1 MTAKTDQRLRLNIA
15 QLEVFVAIARLGST
29 RTAAERIGRSQSAV
43 SDALAELEGTLN
55 AQLFDRVGRRLV
67 LNEQGRELLPRAA
80 AFLSEAGE
88 IETLFNAHQVATLH
102 MAASYTIGEYLL
114 PDLIGQW
121 KAGHPH
127 ARVHLEIANTSR
139 VLDAV
144 AAFDVDLGFIEGSGT
159 HPDLM
164 VQRWR
169 DDRLV
174 IVAAPDHPFVGKR
187 VSLRRL
193 ADATWIVR
201 ERGSGTR
208 EATDRWLIDSLG
220 RMLVELEL
228 GSNEAV
234 KRAVASGLGLGCL
247 SSFAVAGALAR
258 GELVELVTPLPL
270 MNRVFSI
277 VVHRQRSLG
286 RTARAF
292 IQHVRLKASMPV
304 TGIRR
309 QLRRTEP

>member
-234 KRAVASGLGLGCL
+234 KRAVASGLGLG
-247 SSFAVAGALAR
+247 
-258 GELVELVTPLPL
+258 
-270 MNRVFSI
+270 
-277 VVHRQRSLG
+277 
-286 RTARAF
+286 
-292 IQHVRLKASMPV
+292 
-304 TGIRR
+304 
-309 QLRRTEP
+309 

>member
-1 MTAKTDQRLRLNIA
+1 M
-15 QLEVFVAIARLGST
+15 
-29 RTAAERIGRSQSAV
+29 
-43 SDALAELEGTLN
+43 
-55 AQLFDRVGRRLV
+55 
-67 LNEQGRELLPRAA
+67 
-80 AFLSEAGE
+80 
-88 IETLFNAHQVATLH
+88 
-102 MAASYTIGEYLL
+102 
-114 PDLIGQW
+114 
-121 KAGHPH
+121 
-127 ARVHLEIANTSR
+127 
-139 VLDAV
+139 

-258 GELVELVTPLPL
+258 GELVELVTPHLLVQQKTSQYLIGKTHLGFYLPL
-270 MNRVFSI
+270 
-277 VVHRQRSLG
+277 HL
-286 RTARAF
+286 
-292 IQHVRLKASMPV
+292 HL
-304 TGIRR
+304 
-309 QLRRTEP
+309 

>member
-220 RMLVELEL
+220 RMQVELEL

-234 KRAVASGLGLGCL
+234 KRSVSSGLGLGCL

-277 VVHRQRSLG
+277 VVHRQRALVRG
-286 RTARAF
+286 ARGARLDRRATA
-292 IQHVRLKASMPV
+292 
-304 TGIRR
+304 
-309 QLRRTEP
+309 

>member
-1 MTAKTDQRLRLNIA
+1 MTVKTDQRLRLNIA

-29 RTAAERIGRSQSAV
+29 RTAAERIGRSQSAA

-88 IETLFNAHQVATLH
+88 IETFFNVHYVAPLR
-102 MAASYTIGEYLL
+102 MASSYTIGEYLL

-121 KAGHPH
+121 KTDHPH

-144 AAFDVDLGFIEGSGT
+144 AAFDVDIGFIEGSGT
-159 HPDLM
+159 HPDLT

-193 ADATWIVR
+193 AEATWIVR
-201 ERGSGTR
+201 ESGSGTR

-220 RMLVELEL
+220 RMQVELEL

-234 KRAVASGLGLGCL
+234 KRSVSSGLGLGWCL
-247 SSFAVAGALAR
+247 
-258 GELVELVTPLPL
+258 
-270 MNRVFSI
+270 
-277 VVHRQRSLG
+277 Q
-286 RTARAF
+286 
-292 IQHVRLKASMPV
+292 
-304 TGIRR
+304 
-309 QLRRTEP
+309 

>member
-164 VQRWR
+164 VQRC
-169 DDRLV
+169 
-174 IVAAPDHPFVGKR
+174 
-187 VSLRRL
+187 RL